1 MSYLSPNTNFID
13 LDHMYNHIYQENSEN
28 SLNEN
33 SISHFLN
40 SNEKFSL
47 FNQILKSSQLQSK
60 YDNSDEKLTLFVA
73 LNNMI
78 DKNIINNLDVSIA
91 RHIILSS
98 TIQNLIP
105 SEILEYSQ
113 HLTYNTKNNQH
124 KLNIV
129 NQNGS
134 TQINNLQLISKDII
148 CKNGIIHI
156 LNGIFI

>member
-40 SNEKFSL
+40 SNENFSL
-47 FNQILKSSQLQSK
+47 FNEILKSSQLQSK
-60 YDNSDEKLTLFVA
+60 YDNLDEKLTLFVA
-73 LNNMI
+73 SNDMI

-98 TIQNLIP
+98 TIQNIIP
-105 SEILEYSQ
+105 SEILEYSP

-129 NQNGS
+129 NQNGT
-134 TQINNLQLISKDII
+134 TQLNNLQLISKDII